1 MSAPPAPRN
10 NCRGV
15 TRRTFCRQ
23 AIVAPAALSLAGCG
37 VGSPT
42 GDGLW
47 PAQVVTTPAFSAP
60 RLVASLESLRQGF
73 EDHGRAVTAHLRPG
87 LDEAEVRRRCAWFPV
102 PVPTEVV
109 ALYGW
114 HDGQAPDAERTA
126 DAFLFRD
133 CAFIS
138 LDRARE
144 VHRTMSG
151 AYSGAA
157 SILGVSVATCFPVA
171 EFEGATLVV
180 PCDAPPGG
188 DAQLRPVVS
197 VFEGI
202 EVFFYS
208 VERMVETCLDW
219 VRHPAFDPR
228 AGLPRPAELE
238 IWRRHNPGIFPG
250 AP

>member
-1 MSAPPAPRN
+1 MSDR
-10 NCRGV
+10 RGV

-23 AIVAPAALSLAGCG
+23 AVVAPAALSLAGCG
-37 VGSPT
+37 IGSPT

-47 PAQVVTTPAFSAP
+47 PAQVVSTPAFSAP
-60 RLVASLESLRQGF
+60 RLTTSLEQLRQGF
-73 EDHGRAVTAHLRPG
+73 EDRGRAVSAHLHPG
-87 LDEAEVRRRCAWFPV
+87 LDESEVRRRCSWFPA
-102 PVPTEVV
+102 PLPAEVV

-114 HDGQAPDAERTA
+114 HDGQTPDAERTA

-138 LDRARE
+138 LDRARDAY
-144 VHRTMSG
+144 RTMTG
-151 AYSGAA
+151 AYGAA
-157 SILGVSVATCFPVA
+157 AAIIGAGLTTCFPIA
-171 EFEGATLVV
+171 EFEGAALVV
-180 PCDAPPGG
+180 PCEAPPAG
-188 DAQLRPVVS
+188 DTQLRPVVS

-219 VRHPAFDPR
+219 VRHPDFDPR

-238 IWRRHNPGIFPG
+238 IWRQHNPGIFPG
-250 AP
+250 AR